1 LRRVSRPA
9 IHLPARLS
17 RASRADGE
25 PPLPLPVALGVAAGA
40 LGVGEAAGGVGVG
53 AVLGVDAAT
62 VGVGWV
68 DPDPCPWC
76 RRRPAPWLVPR

>member
-1 LRRVSRPA
+1 
-9 IHLPARLS
+9 LS

-25 PPLPLPVALGVAAGA
+25 PPLPLSVALGVAAGA

-53 AVLGVDAAT
+53 AVLGVDEAT

-68 DPDPCPWC
+68 DLCP
-76 RRRPAPWLVPR
+76 